1 MGGKKKGEEE
11 IWKKMN
17 LIKEIK
23 KRIGVKKRGWIVKKK
38 KFRIVNDEG
47 GKRKKLIK
55 EERKSERKMEEES
68 GEEKL
73 IKCLRKMIF

>member
-23 KRIGVKKRGWIVKKK
+23 KRIGVKK
-38 KFRIVNDEG
+38 
-47 GKRKKLIK
+47 KRLDSK
-55 EERKSERKMEEES
+55 EEEV
-68 GEEKL
+68 
-73 IKCLRKMIF
+73 